1 MGTLKKIE
9 ENIKINPL
17 GNISSNK
24 YFLDSKQ
31 HNFPGKKSKL
41 TFGQRSADRLT
52 SFGGSWPFILLFLG
66 FLVIW
71 MYVNVKL
78 ISEDPFDPFPFILL
92 NLVLSCLAAIQ
103 APIILMSQNRSS
115 ERDRIRAEYDYSV
128 NRLAEKEIRNIQK
141 DLEIIK
147 KTLKIKN

>member
-1 MGTLKKIE
+1 MNELKKIE
-9 ENIKINPL
+9 ENIKISPL
-17 GNISSNK
+17 ENISSNK
-24 YFLDSKQ
+24 HFLYSKQ
-31 HNFPGKKSKL
+31 YDSHERKSKL
-41 TFGQRSADRLT
+41 TFGQRYADKIT
-52 SFGGSWPFILLFLG
+52 SFGGSWPFILFFLV

-78 ISEDPFDPFPFILL
+78 ISENPFDPFPFILL

-103 APIILMSQNRSS
+103 APIILMSQKRST